1 MWMFKQAC
9 VDLLNIIF
17 WGQTLSSFW
26 LI

>member
-1 MWMFKQAC
+1 MFKQAC